1 MEVRIT
7 IYIFVGVKKECGSP
21 VKKKF
26 GLKFFKPTERYSGNW
41 SILEEKSREWEKMYR
56 QRWSHDKVVRTTHGV
71 NCTGSCSWKVFV
83 KNGIITWENQQIDYP
98 SCGPDMPEFEPRG
111 CPRGASFSWYEYSP
125 LRVKYPYVRG
135 RLCRLWKQA
144 LQEYPNP
151 VDAWASIVEDPEK
164 ANSYKKARGKGG
176 HVRVS
181 WQEVSRLIS
190 AQLIYTIR
198 QYGPDRIAGF
208 TPIPAMSMISYA
220 SGARFISLLGGE
232 MLSFYDWYADL
243 PPASPQIWGEQTDVP
258 ESSDWYN
265 AGYLIMWGSNVPL
278 TRTPDAHFMTEVRY
292 KGTKVVSVA
301 PDYAENVKFAD
312 DWMAPNPGSDAA
324 IAQSM
329 THVILKEF
337 YQDRKEPM
345 FLNYA
350 KQYTDMPFLILLDE
364 HEDKYKAGR
373 FLRASDLGDTSE
385 HSEWKPVI
393 FDEMGEEI
401 VVPNGTM
408 GQRWEEDQ
416 KWNLILERGDG
427 TSIDPALSILEHGA
441 EWEEI
446 VFPYFDHDQNGIF
459 TRTIPAKAIQLADG
473 TTRMVATVYDL
484 MMSQYG
490 VARPGGRL
498 NAKGYDDTAS
508 HYTPAWQEKITGV
521 KAELVTQIA
530 HEFAQNSL
538 DTDGRSMIIM
548 GAGINH
554 WFNSDTIY
562 RAILNLVILTA
573 SQGVNGGGWAHYV
586 GQEKCRP
593 IEGWSTIAFA
603 KDWQGTARQQNGTSF
618 FYFATD
624 QWKYEEM
631 GTESLKSPLGG
642 KIKYQHPADYNVLA
656 ARLGWLPSYPQFNK
670 NSLLFAEEAKKVGK
684 ETDEEMIQHAVDQ
697 VKSGETQFAI
707 EDPDAPENFPRS
719 LFIWRS
725 NLISSSA
732 KGQEYFM
739 KHLLGT
745 HNGLL
750 STPNEKEK
758 PEEIK
763 WREEV
768 EGKLDLMVA
777 LDFRMTATPLY
788 ADVVLP
794 AATWYEKTDLS
805 STDMHPFVHPFNP
818 AIDPLWESRSDWD
831 IFRTLAKEFSDMAKT
846 ELPGVY
852 KDLVTSPL
860 LHDSKNEI
868 AQSYGL
874 VKDWKK
880 GEVEAIPG
888 KTMPNFSLV
897 ERDYT
902 QIYDKY
908 VTLGPNVATGKVGA
922 HGVSFSVTEEYE
934 ELKRINGTYFD
945 DTIKSGLPKLHT
957 ARQVADAM
965 LNLSSATNG
974 RVSQKAWEVAEKKH
988 GVPLKDISSDRAAE
1002 KITFQ
1007 SITVQPREVI
1017 PTPVFSGS
1025 NKMGRRYS
1033 PFTTNIE
1040 RLVPFR
1046 TLTGRQHFYL
1056 DHEIFLQFGES
1067 LPIYKPTL
1075 PPMVF
1080 GPNDRKIVGGK
1091 DSLVLRYLTPH
1102 GKWNIHSTYQDNQ
1115 HMLTLF
1121 RGGPTVWISDVD
1133 AAAHDIQDNDW
1144 VEVYNRNGVV
1154 TARAVVS
1161 HRMPKGTMFMYH
1173 AQDKHINVPGSE
1185 MTDSRGGSH
1194 NAPTR
1199 IHMKPTQMVGGYA
1212 QISYGFN
1219 YYGPIGNQRD
1229 EYVAVRKMKEVN
1241 WLED

>member
-1 MEVRIT
+1 M
-7 IYIFVGVKKECGSP
+7 KKR
-21 VKKKF
+21 F
-26 GLKFFKPTERYSGNW
+26 GFNFFKPIESYSGSW
-41 SILEEKSREWEKMYR
+41 SILEEKSRDWENMYR

-111 CPRGASFSWYEYSP
+111 CPRGATFSWYEYSP
-125 LRVKYPYVRG
+125 LRVKYPYMRG
-135 RLCRLWKQA
+135 RLWRLWKA
-144 LQEYPNP
+144 ARSAHANP
-151 VDAWASIVEDPEK
+151 VEAWASIVEDPEK
-164 ANSYKKARGKGG
+164 AQFYKSARGKGG
-176 HVRVS
+176 HIRVN
-181 WQEVSRLIS
+181 WEDALELIA
-190 AQLIYTIR
+190 AQLIYTI
-198 QYGPDRIAGF
+198 QKYGPDRIAGF
-208 TPIPAMSMISYA
+208 TPIPAMSMVSYA
-220 SGARFISLLGGE
+220 SGARFISLLGGQ

-265 AGYLIMWGSNVPL
+265 AGYLMMWGSNVPM

-301 PDYAENVKFAD
+301 PDFAENVKFAD
-312 DWMAPNPGSDAA
+312 NWLAPNPGTDAA
-324 IAQSM
+324 LAQAM
-329 THVILKEF
+329 THVILDEF
-337 YQDRKEPM
+337 YQQRQEPM
-345 FLNYA
+345 FVNYA
-350 KQYTDMPFLILLDE
+350 KQFTDMPFMVLLDP
-364 HEDKYKAGR
+364 HEDTLKGGR
-373 FLRASDLGDTSE
+373 FLRASDLGEASQ
-385 HSEWKPVI
+385 HSDWKPVI
-393 FDEMGEEI
+393 YDEAIDEMM
-401 VVPNGTM
+401 VPNGTM
-408 GQRWEEDQ
+408 GQRWEEDK
-416 KWNLILERGDG
+416 KWNLILENEDG
-427 TSIDPALSILEHGA
+427 SKVEPALTIEGHGE
-441 EWEEI
+441 EWVEI
-446 VFPYFDHDQNGIF
+446 AFPYFDNAGNGVF
-459 TRTIPAKAIQLADG
+459 KRVVPAKKIVLADG
-473 TTRMVATVYDL
+473 TERYACTVYDL

-490 VARPGGRL
+490 VARIDSPL
-498 NAKGYDDTAS
+498 NAKDYFDADS
-508 HYTPAWQEKITGV
+508 HYTPAWQEKITSV
-521 KAELVTQIA
+521 KASVVVQIA
-530 HEFAQNSL
+530 REFAQNSI
-538 DTDGRSMIIM
+538 DTGGRSMIIM

-562 RAILNLVILTA
+562 RSILNLVVLTA

-603 KDWQGTARQQNGTSF
+603 KDWQGPARLQNATSF
-618 FYFATD
+618 FYFATE
-624 QWKYEEM
+624 QWRYEES
-631 GTESLKSPLGG
+631 GTDSLKSPTGG
-642 KIKYQHPADYNVLA
+642 EVSYQHPADYNVLA
-656 ARLGWLPSYPQFNK
+656 ARLGWLPSYPQFEK
-670 NSLLFAEEAKKVGK
+670 NSLLFAEEAAQQGKKTNK
-684 ETDEEMIQHAVDQ
+684 EIIDHAVEQ
-697 VKSGETQFAI
+697 VTSRETKFSV
-707 EDPDAPENFPRS
+707 EDPGAPENFPRS

-739 KHLLGT
+739 KHLLGASD
-745 HNGLL
+745 GLL
-750 STPNEKEK
+750 AEPNTEEK
-758 PEEIK
+758 PEEIV
-763 WREEV
+763 WREDV

-777 LDFRMTATPLY
+777 LDFRMTSTPLY
-788 ADVVLP
+788 ADIVLP

-818 AIDPLWESRSDWD
+818 AVNPLWESRSDWD
-831 IFRTLAKEFSDMAKT
+831 IYSKLAEKFSEMAKT
-846 ELPGVY
+846 HLPGVY
-852 KDLVTSPL
+852 KDVVTTPL
-860 LHDSKNEI
+860 AHDTVSEI
-868 AQSYGL
+868 AQPMGL
-874 VKDWKK
+874 VKDWTK
-880 GEVEAIPG
+880 GEIAPEPG
-888 KTMPNFSLV
+888 KTMPNFSIV

-902 QIYDKY
+902 KIHDKY
-908 VTLGPNVATGKVGA
+908 ISLGPNLVIGKTGA
-922 HGVSFSVTEEYE
+922 HGVSFSVADEYE
-934 ELKRINGTYFD
+934 ELKHINGTFFD
-945 DTIKSGLPKLHT
+945 DSIKNGLPKIQT

-974 RVSQKAWEVAEKKH
+974 RVSQKAYAEAEKDT
-988 GVPLKDISSDRAAE
+988 GVELKDISADRAAE

-1046 TLTGRQHFYL
+1046 TLTGRQHFYI
-1056 DHEIFLQFGES
+1056 DHEIFQQYGEA

-1080 GPNDRKIVGGK
+1080 GANDKKIKGGV

-1121 RGGPTVWISDVD
+1121 RGGPTVWINNED
-1133 AAAHDIQDNDW
+1133 AAAHDINDNDW
-1144 VEVYNRNGVV
+1144 LEVYNRNGVV

-1161 HRMPKGTMFMYH
+1161 HRMPRGTMFMYH

-1185 MTDSRGGSH
+1185 ITDTRGGSH

-1212 QISYGFN
+1212 QLSYGFN

-1229 EYVAVRKMKEVN
+1229 VYVAVRKMKEVD
-1241 WLED
+1241 WLEN

>member
-1 MEVRIT
+1 MKR
-7 IYIFVGVKKECGSP
+7 KS
-21 VKKKF
+21 
-26 GLKFFKPTERYSGNW
+26 GLKFFKRMESYSDNW
-41 SILEEKSREWEKMYR
+41 SVQEEKSREWEDMYR
-56 QRWSHDKVVRTTHGV
+56 KRWSHDKVVRTTHGV

-125 LRVKYPYVRG
+125 LRVKYPYMRG
-135 RLCRLWKQA
+135 RLWHMWQEA
-144 LQEYPNP
+144 LSQYSDPIA
-151 VDAWASIVEDPEK
+151 AWASIVEDPEK
-164 ANSYKKARGKGG
+164 SKSYKQARGKGG

-181 WQEVSRLIS
+181 WQEATKLIA

-198 QYGPDRIAGF
+198 KYGPDRIAGF

-312 DWMAPNPGSDAA
+312 NWLAPNPGTDAA
-324 IAQSM
+324 IAQAM

-337 YQDRKEPM
+337 YHDRQEPM

-364 HEDKYKAGR
+364 FEGGYKAGR
-373 FLRASDLGDTSE
+373 FLRASDLGDTTQ
-385 HSEWKPVI
+385 HAEWKPVI
-393 FDEMGEEI
+393 IDENTNEI
-401 VVPNGTM
+401 TVPNGTM
-408 GQRWEEDQ
+408 GQRWEQDK
-416 KWNLILERGDG
+416 KWNLILEREDG
-427 TSIDPALSILEHGA
+427 SVIAPALSVEPQGGERQNIS
-441 EWEEI
+441 
-446 VFPYFDHDQNGIF
+446 FPFFDNNANGTF
-459 TRTIPAKAIQLADG
+459 ERQIPAKTIQLADG
-473 TTRMVATVYDL
+473 TERLVVTVYDL
-484 MMSQYG
+484 MLSQYG
-490 VARPGGRL
+490 IGQADSGLG
-498 NAKGYDDTAS
+498 ADGYEDADS
-508 HYTPAWQEKITGV
+508 FYTPAWQEKITGV
-521 KAELVTQIA
+521 KPSVVVQIA
-530 HEFAQNSL
+530 REFAQNSL
-538 DTDGRSMIIM
+538 DTGGRSMIIM

-562 RAILNLVILTA
+562 RSILNLVILTA

-593 IEGWSTIAFA
+593 IEGWSTVAFA
-603 KDWQGTARQQNGTSF
+603 KDWQGPPRQQNATSF

-631 GTESLKSPLGG
+631 GADSLKSPTGG
-642 KIKYQHPADYNVLA
+642 EIRYQHPADYNVLA

-670 NSLLFAEEAKKVGK
+670 NSLKFAEEAAQLGK
-684 ETDEEMIQHAVDQ
+684 TTHEEIVKHTLEQ
-697 VKSGETQFAI
+697 VVSGDTKFAA

-719 LFIWRS
+719 LFVWRS

-739 KHLLGT
+739 KHLLGASDS
-745 HNGLL
+745 LL
-750 STPNEKEK
+750 STPNEEDK
-758 PEEIK
+758 PEEMV
-763 WREEV
+763 WREDV
-768 EGKLDLMVA
+768 EGKLDLLVA
-777 LDFRMTATPLY
+777 LDFRMTSTPMY

-818 AIDPLWESRSDWD
+818 AVDPLWESRSDWD
-831 IFRTLAKEFSDMAKT
+831 IYRTIAEVFSDMAKT
-846 ELPGVY
+846 HLPGIY
-852 KDLVTSPL
+852 KDLVTTPL
-860 LHDSKNEI
+860 SHDSISEI
-868 AQSYGL
+868 AQPYGE
-874 VKDWKK
+874 VKDWRK
-880 GEVEAIPG
+880 GEIEAIPG
-888 KTMPNFSLV
+888 KTMPNLTVV

-902 QIYDKY
+902 KIHDKY
-908 VTLGPNVATGKVGA
+908 ITLGPNLATGKVGA
-922 HGVSFSVTEEYE
+922 HGVSFSVAEEYE
-934 ELKRINGTYFD
+934 ELKRLNGTYFD
-945 DTIKSGLPKLHT
+945 DTIKNGLPKLHT
-957 ARQVADAM
+957 ARNAADAI

-974 RVSQKAWEVAEKKH
+974 KVSQRAWESAEQDT
-988 GVPLKDISSDRAAE
+988 GVQLKDISADRAAE
-1002 KITFQ
+1002 RITFQ
-1007 SITVQPREVI
+1007 SITAQPREVI

-1046 TLTGRQHFYL
+1046 TLTGRQHFYI
-1056 DHEIFLQFGES
+1056 DHEIFLQFGEA
-1067 LPIYKPTL
+1067 LPVYKPTL

-1080 GPNDRKIVGGK
+1080 GPRDKQITGGK
-1091 DSLVLRYLTPH
+1091 DTLVLRYLTPH
-1102 GKWNIHSTYQDNQ
+1102 GKWNIHSTYQDNL

-1121 RGGPTVWISDVD
+1121 RGGPTVWINNDD
-1133 AAAHDIQDNDW
+1133 AAANDIQDNDW
-1144 VEVYNRNGVV
+1144 LEVYNRNGVV

-1161 HRMPKGTMFMYH
+1161 HRMPKGTMYMYH

-1185 MTDSRGGSH
+1185 ITKDRGGSH

-1199 IHMKPTQMVGGYA
+1199 IHVKPTQMVGGYA
-1212 QISYGFN
+1212 QLSYGFN

-1229 EYVAVRKMKEVN
+1229 VYVAVRKMKEVD

>member
-1 MEVRIT
+1 MKRRT
-7 IYIFVGVKKECGSP
+7 
-21 VKKKF
+21 
-26 GLKFFKPTERYSGNW
+26 GLRFFKPTESYSGNW
-41 SILEEKSREWEKMYR
+41 SILEEKSREWENMYR
-56 QRWSHDKVVRTTHGV
+56 GRWSHDKVVRTTHGV

-125 LRVKYPYVRG
+125 LRVKYPYMRG
-135 RLCRLWKQA
+135 RLLRLWTEA
-144 LQEYPNP
+144 LAKHQDP
-151 VDAWASIVEDPEK
+151 VKAWASIVENPETSK
-164 ANSYKKARGKGG
+164 SYKQARGKGG
-176 HVRVS
+176 HVRVTWDLAS
-181 WQEVSRLIS
+181 EMIS
-190 AQLIYTIR
+190 AQLIYTIKK
-198 QYGPDRIAGF
+198 YGPDRIAGF

-265 AGYLIMWGSNVPL
+265 SGYLMMWGSNVPL

-301 PDYAENVKFAD
+301 PDHAENVKFAD
-312 DWMAPNPGSDAA
+312 NWLAPHPGTDAA
-324 IAQSM
+324 LAQAM
-329 THVILKEF
+329 THVILDEF
-337 YQDRKEPM
+337 YVKRQEPM

-350 KQYTDMPFLILLDE
+350 KQYTDMPFLIMLE
-364 HEDKYKAGR
+364 PHEDKHKAGR

-385 HSEWKPVI
+385 HAEWKPVI
-393 FDEMGEEI
+393 LDEAANEI
-401 VVPNGTM
+401 LVPNGTM
-408 GQRWEEDQ
+408 GQRWEKEV
-416 KWNLILERGDG
+416 KWNLILEREDG
-427 TSIDPALSILEHGA
+427 TKIEPALSVEPHGA
-441 EWEEI
+441 EWTEI
-446 VFPYFDHDQNGIF
+446 VFPFFDHAGNGTF
-459 TRTIPAKAIQLADG
+459 NRTIPVKKVTLADG
-473 TTRMVATVYDL
+473 STRLVATVYDL
-484 MMSQYG
+484 MLSQYG
-490 VARPGGRL
+490 VQRTGSKLA
-498 NAKGYDDTAS
+498 AAGYDDAAS
-508 HYTPAWQEKITGV
+508 HYTPAWQENVTGV
-521 KAELVTQIA
+521 KASLVVQIA
-530 HEFAQNSL
+530 REFAQNAV
-538 DTDGRSMIIM
+538 DTGGRSMIIM

-562 RAILNLVILTA
+562 RSILNLVILTA

-593 IEGWSTIAFA
+593 IEGWSSIAFA
-603 KDWQGTARQQNGTSF
+603 RDWQAPPRLQNATSF

-631 GTESLKSPLGG
+631 SNASLKSPTGG
-642 KIKYQHPADYNVLA
+642 PIDYTHPADYNVLA

-670 NSLLFAEEAKKVGK
+670 SSLAFAEEAAAKGL
-684 ETDEEMIQHAVDQ
+684 TDNADIIRHAYEQ
-697 VKSGETQFAI
+697 VVSGETKFAV
-707 EDPDAPENFPRS
+707 EDPDAPENFPRT
-719 LFIWRS
+719 LFVWRS

-732 KGQEYFM
+732 KGQEFFM

-745 HNGLL
+745 SNGLL
-750 STPNEKEK
+750 STPNEEEK
-758 PEEIK
+758 PQEIV
-763 WREEV
+763 WRDEV
-768 EGKLDLMVA
+768 EGKLDLLVA
-777 LDFRMTATPLY
+777 LDFRMTATPMY

-794 AATWYEKTDLS
+794 AATWYEKVDIS

-831 IFRTLAKEFSDMAKT
+831 IYRSLAYTFSEMAKT
-846 ELPGVY
+846 HLPGVY
-852 KDLVTSPL
+852 KDVVSSPL
-860 LHDSKNEI
+860 GHDSAAEI
-868 AQSYGL
+868 SQPYGL

-880 GEVEAIPG
+880 GEVEPVLG
-888 KTMPNFSLV
+888 KTMPGFTVV

-902 QIYDKY
+902 QIYNKY
-908 VTLGPNVATGKVGA
+908 VTLGPNLENGKVGA
-922 HGVSFSVTEEYE
+922 HGVSFSVKEEYE
-934 ELKRINGTYFD
+934 ELKKINGAYFD
-945 DTIKSGLPKLHT
+945 DTIKNGRPKLHT
-957 ARQVADAM
+957 ARHAANAV
-965 LNLSSATNG
+965 LHISSATNG
-974 RVSQKAWEVAEKKH
+974 RVSQRAWEAAEQDT
-988 GVPLKDISSDRAAE
+988 GVELKDISADRAAE
-1002 KITFQ
+1002 KITFA
-1007 SITVQPREVI
+1007 SITAQPREVI

-1025 NKMGRRYS
+1025 NKSGKRYS

-1056 DHEIFLQFGES
+1056 DHEIFMQYGES
-1067 LPIYKPTL
+1067 LPVYKPTL

-1080 GPNDRKIVGGK
+1080 GPRDQQVTGGK
-1091 DSLVLRYLTPH
+1091 DTLVLRYLTPH

-1121 RGGPTVWISDVD
+1121 RGGPTVWISRED
-1133 AAAHDIQDNDW
+1133 AEAHQINDNDW
-1144 VEVYNRNGVV
+1144 LEVYNRNGVV

-1173 AQDKHINVPGSE
+1173 AQDKHINVPGSSITKE
-1185 MTDSRGGSH
+1185 RGGSH

-1199 IHMKPTQMVGGYA
+1199 IHLKPTQLVGGYA
-1212 QISYGFN
+1212 QLSYGFN

-1229 EYVAVRKMKEVN
+1229 VYVAVRKMKEVD